1 MLALQVFRDGMPR
14 PVQSVIEPKYILL
27 GGRGL
32 LIVSPAWYEAASLRA
47 FPSAWGGNRASPP
60 GTMIQT
66 SRCDVQVQDPDFF
79 VEFQVCPEPY
89 LSLEDNF
96 IFIADHEP

>member
-14 PVQSVIEPKYILL
+14 PIQSVIEPKYILL

-47 FPSAWGGNRASPP
+47 FPS
-60 GTMIQT
+60 
-66 SRCDVQVQDPDFF
+66 D
-79 VEFQVCPEPY
+79 
-89 LSLEDNF
+89 
-96 IFIADHEP
+96 